1 MNRHQ
6 RYIYLLLTVFIAIPA
21 SYAYS
26 AEQIISEE
34 QLSENITIIFEA
46 APKDSVFNELSPQ
59 LLEKETDIHI
69 EALVNWNS
77 GTQIEGQSARGFIPY
92 VKITSEI
99 INENSGQ
106 KIAIDLTPH
115 INLSD
120 GFHYAK
126 NIKLPGLRTDRY
138 KLNFTI
144 TPDNEELTYHMDW
157 KEKYP
162 YPIFEKKIFEYSNL
176 DFKETSEARR
186 R

>member
-1 MNRHQ
+1 MNRRQ
-6 RYIYLLLTVFIAIPA
+6 RYIYLLLTVFIVIPA

-59 LLEKETDIHI
+59 LPEKETDIHI
-69 EALVNWNS
+69 EALVNWS
-77 GTQIEGQSARGFIPY
+77 DDTQIEGQLAKGFIPY
-92 VKITSEI
+92 VSITSEI
-99 INENSGQ
+99 VNENSGQ
-106 KIAIDLTPH
+106 KKVIELTPH

-126 NIKLPGLRTDRY
+126 NIKLPGLRTDKY
-138 KLNFTI
+138 KLKFTI
-144 TPDNEELTYHMDW
+144 KPDGEALTYHMDW

-162 YPIFEKKIFEYSNL
+162 YPIFKKKVFEYSNL
-176 DFKETSEARR
+176 DFKKTSEATRR
-186 R
+186 